1 MRRVALLAILPLSAA
16 QALGAPAPTVESYRL
31 AANRHEVGGVD
42 VRAFTE
48 RRAVGSPDLPLP
60 GAAIVLM
67 PFSDS
72 FVTELERIKG
82 QSRESLRT
90 YRAAALELRRREEA
104 YERAVWEAGAADLV
118 LSALVGPDGRA
129 SFGEVAAGP
138 WLLWGRHQVWNPVAG
153 KRPKRQEKE
162 LFALAPRLVGFWA
175 VRYWMIPVTVR
186 AGAVSAVELTDRDV
200 WFSGVIEETM
210 RQDIVP

>member
-1 MRRVALLAILPLSAA
+1 MVFDAGADVALLDL
-16 QALGAPAPTVESYRL
+16 E
-31 AANRHEVGGVD
+31 D
-42 VRAFTE
+42 
-48 RRAVGSPDLPLP
+48 AVPPDLKDR
-60 GAAIVLM
+60 A
-67 PFSDS
+67 
-72 FVTELERIKG
+72 
-82 QSRESLRT
+82 REM
-90 YRAAALELRRREEA
+90 
-104 YERAVWEAGAADLV
+104 V
-118 LSALVGPDGRA
+118 
-129 SFGEVAAGP
+129 GEVAAGP

>member
-1 MRRVALLAILPLSAA
+1 
-16 QALGAPAPTVESYRL
+16 
-31 AANRHEVGGVD
+31 
-42 VRAFTE
+42 
-48 RRAVGSPDLPLP
+48 
-60 GAAIVLM
+60 M

>member
-16 QALGAPAPTVESYRL
+16 QALGAAAPTVESYRL

-48 RRAVGSPDLPLP
+48 RRAVGGP
-60 GAAIVLM
+60 
-67 PFSDS
+67 DS

-104 YERAVWEAGAADLV
+104 YERALWEAGAADLV
-118 LSALVGPDGRA
+118 LSGLVGPDGRA
-129 SFGEVAAGP
+129 SFGEMAAGP
-138 WLLWGRHQVWNPVAG
+138 WLLWARHQVWNPVAA

-186 AGAVSAVELTDRDV
+186 AGAVAAVELTDRDV

-210 RQDIVP
+210 RQDTAP